1 LRMTS
6 GVRWNE
12 DYGDPASERR
22 RLLHIQTE
30 WKKGG
35 ITGFM
40 QDLPAAAPPGRRWV
54 YNTGES
60 YLVGAVMEGATGMNL
75 VDYMSE
81 RFWSKVGMAQDARWW
96 VESPHGGMAIA
107 GSGMNACLGDYARLG
122 LGEGRQIYL
131 IAALDREA
139 PFGRVVGWRDDLI
152 KSDPDVYNA
161 YLRHDPAIAGLP
173 IVGGIGEGGGLD
185 AETVIALRPD
195 LLILNDEQQ
204 QFASETGLIE
214 KLAAVGIAVVFID
227 FRFRPF
233 VNTDPSIRALGK
245 LFGKSETAERLVAW
259 RNAEI
264 ARVTDRLAE
273 AGLSDRPLVMID
285 RIPGYS
291 DDCCLTFG
299 AENFGRMVEMAGG
312 RNLGSELLPGTFGK
326 LNPEAI
332 IAYDPDVVIVTGGS
346 WSALAPGGGWVGLG
360 PGADPA
366 EARRKLRLLSRR
378 PAFQGSKAVRN
389 GRFYGIWHQFYN
401 SPYQFAAIQQIARW
415 IHPELFADLDAEAR
429 FRAFHERFLPV
440 PYQPGYWAELGQGD
454 RSPP

>member
-1 LRMTS
+1 MTDRCLLS
-6 GVRWNE
+6 RRALLGALGV
-12 DYGDPASERR
+12 G
-22 RLLHIQTE
+22 
-30 WKKGG
+30 
-35 ITGFM
+35 
-40 QDLPAAAPPGRRWV
+40 LPLAAAIPARAEPITVTDVVGRSVSVKEPVRRV
-54 YNTGES
+54 
-60 YLVGAVMEGATGMNL
+60 V
-75 VDYMSE
+75 
-81 RFWSKVGMAQDARWW
+81 
-96 VESPHGGMAIA
+96 
-107 GSGMNACLGDYARLG
+107 

-161 YLRHDPAIAGLP
+161 YLRHDPAIAKLP
-173 IVGGIGEGGGLD
+173 IVGGMGEGGGLD

-204 QFASETGLIE
+204 QFASETGLID
-214 KLAAVGIAVVFID
+214 KLAAVGVAVVFID

-233 VNTDPSIRALGK
+233 VNTDPSIRLLGK
-245 LFGKSETAERLVAW
+245 LFGKSDIAEQLVEW
-259 RNAEI
+259 RNTEI
-264 ARVTDRLAE
+264 ASVTDRLAKAE
-273 AGLSDRPLVMID
+273 PSKPPLVMID

-346 WSALAPGGGWVGLG
+346 WSALAPGGNWVGLG
-360 PGADPA
+360 PGADQA
-366 EARRKLRLLSRR
+366 EARRKLRLLSQR
-378 PAFQGSKAVRN
+378 PAFQGSKATRN

-415 IHPELFADLDAEAR
+415 LHPELFADLDPEAR
-429 FRAFHERFLPV
+429 FREFHERFLPI
-440 PYQPGYWAELGQGD
+440 PYQPGYWAELGQ
-454 RSPP
+454 